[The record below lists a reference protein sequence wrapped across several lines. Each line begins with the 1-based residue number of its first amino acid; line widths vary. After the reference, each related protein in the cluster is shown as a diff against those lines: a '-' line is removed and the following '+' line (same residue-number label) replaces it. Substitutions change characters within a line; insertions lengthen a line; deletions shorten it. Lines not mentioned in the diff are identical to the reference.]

1 MFHNDERKVIALE
14 RMLKKNK
21 IKSLCASE
29 GNWPDG
35 STADSIR
42 SET

>member
-1 MFHNDERKVIALE
+1 MAERKAIALE

-21 IKSLCASE
+21 IKFLCASE
-29 GNWPDG
+29 GNLADG